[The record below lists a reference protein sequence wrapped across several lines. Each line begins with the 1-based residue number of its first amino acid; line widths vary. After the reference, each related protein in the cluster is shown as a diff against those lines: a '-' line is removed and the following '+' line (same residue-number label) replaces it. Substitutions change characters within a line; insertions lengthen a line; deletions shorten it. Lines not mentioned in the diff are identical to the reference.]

1 MNCFCLILLFR
12 SVKIFYNKYDK
23 VIIENKVEIFEISK
37 KLKEDIDCM
46 EKEMLQIVDDKL
58 KFDKIVIE

>member
-1 MNCFCLILLFR
+1 MR
-12 SVKIFYNKYDK
+12 
-23 VIIENKVEIFEISK
+23 
-37 KLKEDIDCM
+37 LKEDIDCM